1 MSPIRENLEDRV
13 DMHHRA
19 IFGNPDDMKDAPGII
34 ADISRISFQQGRT
47 NEILGE
53 VRDSL
58 GRINWLLVAGFLTA
72 IMAVIFKGVAAYIP

>member
-58 GRINWLLVAGFLTA
+58 GRINWLLISAFVLAL
-72 IMAVIFKGVAAYIP
+72 IAVVFKNLPPT

>member
-58 GRINWLLVAGFLTA
+58 GRINWLLISAFVLAL
-72 IMAVIFKGVAAYIP
+72 IAVVFKNLPTP